1 MWFVRRSWLGFDVI
15 LLLLFSHPGPVSS
28 SYKEPR
34 QTTSCQAA
42 EANKGQATRACSSE
56 MKYSVTCNLQRGLQL
71 WLQWRASDNHSSL
84 VLEFANSLSFTEAFQ
99 GKSQVRGHATC
110 FCNNSDRGC
119 RPVRL
124 GWFYALRKKHGWIT
138 IADIASAN
146 CLFDFVG
153 RRNHRAFLNSTS
165 HRPSGKSTRGSLL
178 WDGTSRN
185 YLRGLL
191 QMQCL
196 TQSNLRIS
204 EIDSIKIRLL
214 QFIDAIVIENEH
226 SLDIH
231 SLLDFEEIF

>member
-1 MWFVRRSWLGFDVI
+1 MSTCETRMI
-15 LLLLFSHPGPVSS
+15 L
-28 SYKEPR
+28 R
-34 QTTSCQAA
+34 TQ
-42 EANKGQATRACSSE
+42 
-56 MKYSVTCNLQRGLQL
+56 
-71 WLQWRASDNHSSL
+71 
-84 VLEFANSLSFTEAFQ
+84 
-99 GKSQVRGHATC
+99 
-110 FCNNSDRGC
+110 
-119 RPVRL
+119 
-124 GWFYALRKKHGWIT
+124 KKHGWIT

-165 HRPSGKSTRGSLL
+165 HRPSGKSTWGSLL

-191 QMQCL
+191 QMRCL

-204 EIDSIKIRLL
+204 AIDSVKIRLL

-231 SLLDFEEIF
+231 SLFDFEEIFKNWILYCCFNMSSKRDLVHFLIMLNSDII